1 MKKICLLDLNYTLVG
16 NQRETRLIRPFN
28 ARMRAEEYRTDL
40 IEKIRDDYV
49 IIVTARPDYQMQ
61 ETMEN
66 LYRKTGWKP
75 QEWYFNDIDAQPPI
89 FKESALRRFVF
100 PKHGEAPE
108 QYYAVESNPRTR
120 AMYARHG
127 ICAAPYETFIKDG
140 LVEVKK
146 VPQEPQA
153 EQLAFC

>member
-1 MKKICLLDLNYTLVG
+1 
-16 NQRETRLIRPFN
+16 
-28 ARMRAEEYRTDL
+28 
-40 IEKIRDDYV
+40 
-49 IIVTARPDYQMQ
+49 
-61 ETMEN
+61 MEN

-75 QEWYFNDIDAQPPI
+75 QEWYFNDINARPPV
-89 FKESALRRFVF
+89 FKESALLRFVY

-127 ICAAPYETFIKDG
+127 IYAAPYETFIKSG

-146 VPQEPQA
+146 VPQESQA
-153 EQLAFC
+153 EQLALH